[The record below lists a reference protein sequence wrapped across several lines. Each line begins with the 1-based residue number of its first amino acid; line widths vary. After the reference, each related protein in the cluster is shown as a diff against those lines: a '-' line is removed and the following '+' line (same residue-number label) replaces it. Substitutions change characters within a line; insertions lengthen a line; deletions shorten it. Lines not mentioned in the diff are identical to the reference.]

1 MIYIKKPKEIEM
13 IKKSADI
20 LRRVFHKVDEYI
32 RPGITSK
39 ELDDFI
45 FETIVSFKAE
55 PAFLGYRGYPASS
68 CISINDEV
76 VHGIPDQRV
85 LKEGDLVKV
94 DIGVNYQG
102 FFSDAAKTYFLG
114 NNGDININRLVSGTK
129 LALMEGMSVIKEG
142 IRVGDISHAIEETA
156 NKFKL
161 GVVKILG
168 GHGVGLRLHE
178 DPFIPNFG
186 SKGNGPVLYE
196 GVIIAIEPM
205 FTLGS
210 GDVREKEN
218 GWTIVTKDG
227 TLAAHFE
234 ETILVTKD
242 GFQNLTKVVY
252 G

>member
-1 MIYIKKPKEIEM
+1 MIYIKKHKEIEM
-13 IKKSADI
+13 IKKSASI
-20 LRRVFHKVDEYI
+20 LRKVFQKVDEFI

-45 FETIVSFKAE
+45 FNAIIDFKAE

-68 CISINDEV
+68 CISINEEV
-76 VHGIPDQRV
+76 VHGIPDERV
-85 LKEGDLVKV
+85 LQEGDLVKV

-114 NNGDININRLVSGTK
+114 NNADLSINRLVSGTK
-129 LALMEGMSVIKEG
+129 LALMEGMSVIREG
-142 IRVGDISHAIEETA
+142 IHLGDISHAIEETA
-156 NKFKL
+156 NRFKL

-168 GHGVGLRLHE
+168 GHGVGLKLHE
-178 DPFIPNFG
+178 DPFVPNFG
-186 SKGNGPVLYE
+186 KRGNGPILYE

-210 GDVREKEN
+210 GDVQEKEN

-227 TLAAHFE
+227 SLAAHFE
-234 ETILVTKD
+234 ETVLVTKD